1 MSQHESE
8 MNKQS
13 WPQSLILLGLVTLLF
28 WEWLRPLPILTDTQA
43 IEPFILFFAFV
54 LVIHFLRLKWVL
66 RTFLIGFVMIYFIHH
81 LYIPG
86 PFFDKEWILY
96 FRDDLLYSFSLLFE
110 LDIYNHSFFVRTFV
124 FFILLWYV
132 ASYLYTTVIVKQ
144 RTLAFFFLTI
154 VFLAVSDTFSPF
166 QAQMSIFRAVIIG
179 FGLLAMGQITR
190 VLNQVPFRAGKG
202 RSRFPYP
209 WLASGI
215 AVIVFFSS
223 LAYVAPKAAP
233 SWPDP
238 VSFLKG
244 YSESVGTG
252 SGIGRIQKVGY
263 GNNDEVLGGGFIQ
276 DDALVFEAST
286 DERHY
291 WRGESKDEYTGRG
304 WRNSLEIE
312 EVVHPDD
319 IAETIDMHN
328 ARFIGDQVE
337 TDPIRSEVR
346 FAERRYSTVFYPGD
360 LVSVEANPKSGFAM
374 VDMISGNIR
383 MLKDEGGSPIML
395 REYSLE
401 TEYPRYS
408 TVALKEATMEAVP
421 QDMQERYTQ
430 LPDTLPDR
438 VGQLAR
444 EITKEH
450 ASPYDKVKEIEGFFR
465 RNGYQYDTEDV
476 PVPGKDEDYVDQF
489 LFETQRGYCD
499 NFSTSMVVMLRTID
513 IPARWVKGF
522 TSGDIVTRDGDRFI
536 TEVRNKNAHSWVEV
550 YFPEIGWVPFEPTRT
565 FYNPYTFERDDLED
579 SESND
584 PTSPAFD
591 PLEGELEGLEQGDME
606 FDLSAY
612 GGGSSNDHWYQSK
625 GLLFFLSLI
634 VLSLAAFLVI
644 FWKNIILSWAII
656 RYRQTEGN
664 QWVIKSYELL
674 IRYLGRFVMKREPS
688 QTMREYVLQLEP
700 KFETGELRPLTKMFE
715 DVRYGY
721 NKENQNVAHK
731 AYDLWKTIMQKMR
744 S

>member
-1 MSQHESE
+1 

-28 WEWLRPLPILTDTQA
+28 WEWLRPLPFLTDTRT
-43 IEPFILFFAFV
+43 IEPFILFFVFV
-54 LVIHFLRLKWVL
+54 LVIHFLRLPWLL
-66 RTFLIGFVMIYFIHH
+66 RAFLIGFVMIYFIHH
-81 LYIPG
+81 MYIPG

-96 FRDDLLYSFSLLFE
+96 FRGDLLHSLSLLFE
-110 LDIYNHSFFVRTFV
+110 GDIYNHSFLVRTFA

-132 ASYLYTTVIVKQ
+132 AYYLYTSVIVKQ
-144 RTLAFFFLTI
+144 RTLALFFLTI
-154 VFLAVSDTFSPF
+154 VFLAVLDTFSPF

-190 VLNQVPFRAGKG
+190 VLNQIPSRVSNERN
-202 RSRFPYP
+202 RFPYP
-209 WLASGI
+209 WLACGI
-215 AVIVFFSS
+215 AVILFFSS
-223 LAYVAPKAAP
+223 VAYVVPKAAP

-252 SGIGRIQKVGY
+252 SGFGRIQKVGY
-263 GNNDEVLGGGFIQ
+263 GNNDEVLGGAFVQ
-276 DDALVFEAST
+276 DDALVFEART

-291 WRGESKDEYTGRG
+291 WRGDSKDEYTGRG

-312 EVVHPDD
+312 KIVHP
-319 IAETIDMHN
+319 AEIGQTIDFHN
-328 ARFIGDQVE
+328 SSFIGDQVE
-337 TDPIRSEVR
+337 TDIIRSEVN
-346 FAERRYSTVFYPGD
+346 FVERKYSTIFYPGD
-360 LVSVEANPKSGFAM
+360 LLSVEVYPKSDFAI

-383 MLKDEGGSPIML
+383 ILKDENTSIKL

-401 TEYPRYS
+401 TKYPHYS
-408 TVALKEATMEAVP
+408 TVALKEATMNGVP
-421 QDMQERYTQ
+421 KDIRERYTQ
-430 LPDTLPDR
+430 LPETLPER
-438 VGQLAR
+438 VGQLSR
-444 EITKEH
+444 EITEEH
-450 ASPYDKVKEIEGFFR
+450 ASPFDKVKEIEGFFR
-465 RNGYQYDTEDV
+465 SSGYQYDTEDV
-476 PVPGKDEDYVDQF
+476 PIPSKDEDYVDQF

-522 TSGDIVTRDGDRFI
+522 TSGDIVSKDGDRFN

-565 FYNPYTFERDDLED
+565 FYNPYTFERDDLEE

-584 PTSPAFD
+584 PTNPAFD
-591 PLEGELEGLEQGDME
+591 PLEGELKDLEEEENE
-606 FDLSAY
+606 FDFSAY
-612 GGGSSNDHWYQSK
+612 GSSSTDRWYQNK
-625 GLLFFLSLI
+625 GLLFFLALI
-634 VLSLAAFLVI
+634 LVSIIVFLII
-644 FWKNIILSWAII
+644 FWKNIILSWAIV
-656 RYRQTEGN
+656 RYRRSENN
-664 QWVIKSYELL
+664 QRLIKSYELL

-688 QTMREYVLQLEP
+688 QTVREYVLQLEP
-700 KFETGELRPLTKMFE
+700 KFETNELRPLTKMFE
-715 DVRYGY
+715 DVRYGN
-721 NKENQNVAHK
+721 NKDNQNVAQK